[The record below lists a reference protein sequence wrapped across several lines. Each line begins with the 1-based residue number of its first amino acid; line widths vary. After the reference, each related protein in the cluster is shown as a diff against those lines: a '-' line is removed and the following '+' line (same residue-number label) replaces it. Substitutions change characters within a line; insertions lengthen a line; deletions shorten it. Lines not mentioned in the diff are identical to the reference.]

1 MIHDYGKLIFNTF
14 FQKDTN
20 ALLDKILLWIITC
33 LNLYVLIAEVL
44 YQYC

>member
-20 ALLDKILLWIITC
+20 ALLDKIMFLVMDNYLFESLC
-33 LNLYVLIAEVL
+33 PNS
-44 YQYC
+44 